1 MLAHC
6 KFIHSHALTI
16 QNDREE
22 RKRLWRF
29 DKKSYFYLPKKDRHI
44 VGQSAAT
51 KSLVQ

>member
-6 KFIHSHALTI
+6 KFIHNHALLI
-16 QNDREE
+16 QSDREE

-44 VGQSAAT
+44 VG
-51 KSLVQ
+51 